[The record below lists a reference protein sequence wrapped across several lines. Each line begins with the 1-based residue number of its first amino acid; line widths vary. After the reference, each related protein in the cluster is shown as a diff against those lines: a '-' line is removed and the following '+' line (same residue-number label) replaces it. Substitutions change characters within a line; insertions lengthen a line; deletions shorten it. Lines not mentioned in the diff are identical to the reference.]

1 MTQDNGT
8 TTTARDGQAFAQ
20 EAQERLQELG
30 KSLNAGADQL
40 RTTIAK
46 QLRELI
52 HRVRQE
58 TAEKSLDEA
67 AQEQVN
73 RVTTRI
79 DDMAT
84 YLETH
89 NVEDIRKQ
97 VTQTV
102 QENTFWAILIALI
115 VGFVIGVLVSRD

>member
-1 MTQDNGT
+1 MTQDNGKA
-8 TTTARDGQAFAQ
+8 TTADAQAFAQ

-30 KSLNAGADQL
+30 KSLNVGADQA
-40 RTTIAK
+40 RKTIAK

-52 HRVRQE
+52 QRVRHE
-58 TAEKSLDEA
+58 TADKPLDEA

-73 RVTTRI
+73 RVTSRI

-97 VTQTV
+97 VTHTV
-102 QENTFWAILIALI
+102 QENTFWAVLIALI
-115 VGFVIGVLVSRD
+115 IGFVIGVLVSRD

>member
-8 TTTARDGQAFAQ
+8 TAMPDAQAFAQ

-30 KSLNAGADQL
+30 KSLNAGVEQA
-40 RTTIAK
+40 RMTIAK

-52 HRVRQE
+52 QRVRQE
-58 TAEKSLDEA
+58 TAEKPLDA
-67 AQEQVN
+67 AVQEQVN

-89 NVEDIRKQ
+89 KVEDIRKQ
-97 VTQTV
+97 VTHTV